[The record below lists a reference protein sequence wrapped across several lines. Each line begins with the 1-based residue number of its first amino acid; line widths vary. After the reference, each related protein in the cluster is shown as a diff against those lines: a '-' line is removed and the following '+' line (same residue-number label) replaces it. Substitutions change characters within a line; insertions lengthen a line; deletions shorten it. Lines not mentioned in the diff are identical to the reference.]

1 MEEDRWW
8 GYLDEYA
15 SFCTFVEKNFTLQKA
30 IELFP
35 GRNENS
41 EKDRANPD
49 KPYNHT
55 WTKFRE
61 ENKQCCLLIESMK
74 RTQVYRT
81 LLSWYERE
89 GNSFTRDKST
99 TCQALFL
106 CFRLDF
112 TLHDISKILKRRVL
126 ETEQGAKDRNVAE
139 FWLSLG
145 NSDKLVLYQHFA
157 ARLVAMELDE
167 KEEMLLEW
175 GRSR

>member
-1 MEEDRWW
+1 MEEAPKI

-15 SFCTFVEKNFTLQKA
+15 SFCRFVEKNFTLQKA

-41 EKDRANPD
+41 EKDWTNPN

-55 WTKFRE
+55 WTKFTE
-61 ENKQCCLLIESMK
+61 GKKQCCLLIESMK
-74 RTQVYRT
+74 RTEVYRT

-89 GNSFTRDKST
+89 GNSFTRDKSSLG
-99 TCQALFL
+99 QALFL

-112 TLHDISKILKRRVL
+112 TLHDISNILKRQVL

-145 NSDKLVLYQHFA
+145 NSDKLALYKHFVRRMVL
-157 ARLVAMELDE
+157 MELQVV
-167 KEEMLLEW
+167 KE
-175 GRSR
+175 SIVYKH